1 MYRIKKSNLL
11 CDSIGNI
18 GEYASKCKRSI
29 AE

>member
-1 MYRIKKSNLL
+1 MYRIKSNLL

-29 AE
+29 TE